1 MREDVFNYKTTIQI
15 SSKLLNIP
23 GEKTK
28 VVTEVQQGHGS
39 FAHGVGVTN
48 LYLDLFAHLSQ

>member
-1 MREDVFNYKTTIQI
+1 MREDVLILKAAIQI
-15 SSKLLNIP
+15 SSKLINIP

-39 FAHGVGVTN
+39 FAHGVEVTN
-48 LYLDLFAHLSQ
+48 RNMDF